1 MAISCMAG
9 DEWETRI
16 TIAPPPGSDG
26 HAPASSM
33 ETLEAYLSAINA
45 GPALSR
51 EEEAQALA
59 DLR

>member
-1 MAISCMAG
+1 
-9 DEWETRI
+9 
-16 TIAPPPGSDG
+16 
-26 HAPASSM
+26 M